1 LWVSIIF
8 LPSCFVENNDKAKIL
23 KIVGNIKD
31 KAVRQY
37 GDDGI
42 TQQVTA
48 KTGLALVED
57 VPVPNPVM
65 LAPFRTFME
74 VEQPESKFVFRMKRG
89 DDGPECALFEA
100 DGGAWKLEAMK
111 RIKAYLQA
119 ELDGTGI
126 AIIS

>member
-1 LWVSIIF
+1 M
-8 LPSCFVENNDKAKIL
+8 ENNDKAKIL